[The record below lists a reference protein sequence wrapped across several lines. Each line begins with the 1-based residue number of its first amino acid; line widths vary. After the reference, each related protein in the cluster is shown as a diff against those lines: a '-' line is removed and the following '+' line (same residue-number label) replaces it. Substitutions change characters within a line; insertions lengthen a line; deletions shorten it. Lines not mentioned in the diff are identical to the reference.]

1 MADFSYM
8 GSGSIEALGN
18 AYCYTIDIF
27 LYKFR
32 VGDFAYVRENAIRG
46 KLFKVRVAKVFLN
59 NTSLNYNKKVSLYED
74 STGSLYNESDL
85 ITYEEASELIQL
97 SPWAGVTEPYTYQ
110 EGDLIL
116 YPRPEV
122 VSAPIVAQ
130 YGPGDVAWSL
140 PDAMRG
146 DLVKVV
152 IKRAISEMVFE
163 DQLNG
168 LWNLED
174 LVDEEVAVNT
184 ASGFATASFHNELE
198 LLRYAQSIP
207 IESLNEVYATYSPG
221 DFVWSLP
228 DARRGDLL
236 KVVIKKVISQNVFE
250 DQLNGL
256 WNLDDLVDEITATN
270 IAYNYWLRRKRK
282 IQKAVL
288 NDPLVR
294 PPVQRP
300 Y

>member
-1 MADFSYM
+1 MADFSYT

-18 AYCYTIDIF
+18 AYCYTIDVF

-46 KLFKVRVAKVFLN
+46 RLFKVRVAKVFLN
-59 NTSLNYNKKVSLYED
+59 NTSVNYNKKVSLYED

-85 ITYEEASELIQL
+85 LTYEEASEIIQL

-110 EGDLIL
+110 EGDMVL
-116 YPRPEV
+116 YPRPTQAP
-122 VSAPIVAQ
+122 APIVAA
-130 YGPGDVAWSL
+130 YGPGE
-140 PDAMRG
+140 
-146 DLVKVV
+146 
-152 IKRAISEMVFE
+152 IF
-163 DQLNG
+163 
-168 LWNLED
+168 
-174 LVDEEVAVNT
+174 
-184 ASGFATASFHNELE
+184 
-198 LLRYAQSIP
+198 
-207 IESLNEVYATYSPG
+207 
-221 DFVWSLP
+221 WSLP

-236 KVVIKKVISQNVFE
+236 KIVIKRAISQTVFE

-288 NDPLVR
+288 DDPLVR

>member
-1 MADFSYM
+1 MADFSYI

-18 AYCYTIDIF
+18 AYCYTIDVF

-32 VGDFAYVRENAIRG
+32 VGDFAYVRENAIKGR
-46 KLFKVRVAKVFLN
+46 LFKVRVAKVFLN
-59 NTSLNYNKKVSLYED
+59 NTSANYNKKVSLYED

-85 ITYEEASELIQL
+85 LTYEEASEIIQL
-97 SPWAGVTEPYTYQ
+97 SPWAGVVEPYTYQ
-110 EGDLIL
+110 EGDVVV
-116 YPRPEV
+116 YPKPAAVPAPV
-122 VSAPIVAQ
+122 VGA
-130 YGPGDVAWSL
+130 YGSGDVVWSL
-140 PDAMRG
+140 PDARRG

-152 IKRAISEMVFE
+152 IKRALSERVFE

-174 LVDEEVAVNT
+174 LVDQEEAMSVASGVAV
-184 ASGFATASFHNELE
+184 ATFHDELE
-198 LLRYAQSIP
+198 LLHYAQNMP
-207 IESLNEVYATYSPG
+207 VESLNEFYAEYGPG
-221 DFVWSLP
+221 DIFWSLP

-236 KVVIKKVISQNVFE
+236 KIVIKRAVSSSVYE

-288 NDPLVR
+288 DDPLVR
-294 PPVQRP
+294 PPVQSP

>member
-1 MADFSYM
+1 MADFSYV
-8 GSGSIEALGN
+8 GSGSIESLGN

-46 KLFKVRVAKVFLN
+46 RLFKVRVAKVFLN

-97 SPWAGVTEPYTYQ
+97 SPWAGVTEP
-110 EGDLIL
+110 
-116 YPRPEV
+116 
-122 VSAPIVAQ
+122 
-130 YGPGDVAWSL
+130 
-140 PDAMRG
+140 
-146 DLVKVV
+146 
-152 IKRAISEMVFE
+152 
-163 DQLNG
+163 
-168 LWNLED
+168 
-174 LVDEEVAVNT
+174 
-184 ASGFATASFHNELE
+184 FHNELE
-198 LLRYAQSIP
+198 LLRYAQSMP
-207 IESLNEVYATYSPG
+207 IESLNEVYATYGPG

>member
-1 MADFSYM
+1 MADFSYT
-8 GSGSIEALGN
+8 GSGSIEVLGN
-18 AYCYTIDIF
+18 AYCYTIDVF

-46 KLFKVRVAKVFLN
+46 RLFKVRVAKVFLN
-59 NTSLNYNKKVSLYED
+59 NTSVNYNKKVSLYED

-85 ITYEEASELIQL
+85 LTFQEASEVIEL

-110 EGDLIL
+110 EGDVVL
-116 YPRPEV
+116 YPKPQITP
-122 VSAPIVAQ
+122 APVVAQ
-130 YGPGDVAWSL
+130 YAPGDVAWSL
-140 PDAMRG
+140 PDAKRG
-146 DLVKVV
+146 DMVKVV
-152 IKRAISEMVFE
+152 VKRALSANVFE

-168 LWNLED
+168 LWNLDD
-174 LVDEEVAVNT
+174 LVDEQTAVSVVSGVA
-184 ASGFATASFHNELE
+184 AASFHEELE
-198 LLRYAQSIP
+198 FLRYAQSMP
-207 IESLNEVYATYSPG
+207 VESLNQIYADYGPG
-221 DFVWSLP
+221 DFAWSLP

-236 KVVIKKVISQNVFE
+236 KIVIKRAISQTVFE

-288 NDPLVR
+288 DDPLVR